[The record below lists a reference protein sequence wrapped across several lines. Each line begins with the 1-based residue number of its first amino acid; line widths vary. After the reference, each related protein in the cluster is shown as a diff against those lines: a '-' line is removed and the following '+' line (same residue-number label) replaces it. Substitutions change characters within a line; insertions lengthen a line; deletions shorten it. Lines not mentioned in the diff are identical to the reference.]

1 MPRKRIP
8 PSERTSQQ
16 IGDLLS
22 QGVMTAKD
30 QDGEALTSV
39 FVRLAV
45 RRVIEELLEAEV
57 RDVLGREYY
66 RHGPCDSDPASRG
79 YRNGYRPGR
88 LKTAEG
94 QVEYAAPQVS
104 DRDEPFRSRLRAL
117 LSGRTDELERLA
129 TEMYARGLSTRDIED
144 ATRDEE
150 GRPLLSRTAVSQV
163 TETLWEEYEAFAT
176 RELSEFEIA
185 YLFLDGLAERLHP
198 GQRKEAVLC
207 AWGLDLE
214 GKKHLLHLTPGT
226 KEDTE
231 SVRGLLQDLKR
242 RGLRDPLL
250 ATTDGAG
257 GLIAAVEEAFPRSVR
272 QRCLAHK
279 QRNLEKKV
287 PEDRWAEFK
296 AHVTACYQAP
306 SLEVA
311 RALKPDVVSRYEK
324 ELPAAVQCFLED
336 FEACIAHLRFPLGHR
351 KAIRTTNLLERLF
364 GEERRRTKVL
374 PHAFGERPL
383 LKLMFAATLRA
394 SERWRGLKL
403 TNFER
408 AQLAAIRAELDAE
421 FKKRHKP
428 AVRSTPS
435 RISSKTGT

>member
-16 IGDLLS
+16 IGDLLD
-22 QGVMTAKD
+22 QGVMAGED
-30 QDGEALTSV
+30 GEGEALTSR

-45 RRVIEELLEAEV
+45 RRVIEEFLEAEA
-57 RDVLGREYY
+57 RDVLGRDYY
-66 RHGPCDSDPASRG
+66 RHGADERG
-79 YRNGYRPGR
+79 YRNGYRSGR
-88 LKTAEG
+88 LRTAEG
-94 QVEYAAPQVS
+94 SVEYAAPQVS
-104 DRDEPFRSRLRAL
+104 DRQTPFRSRLRAL
-117 LSGRTDELERLA
+117 LAGRTDELERLA

-150 GRPLLSRTAVSQV
+150 GRALLSRTAVSEV

-207 AWGLDLE
+207 AWGLDFE

-250 ATTDGAG
+250 VTTDGAG

-279 QRNLEKKV
+279 QRNLAKKV
-287 PEDRWAEFK
+287 PEDRWPEFK

-311 RALKPDVVSRYEK
+311 RALKEDVVGRYER
-324 ELPAAVQCFLED
+324 ELPTAVSCFLED

-394 SERWRGLKL
+394 SARWRGLKI

-408 AQLAAIRAELDAE
+408 AQLATIHQELDGE

-428 AVRSTPS
+428 AARSTPS
-435 RISSKTGT
+435 RISSKMGT